1 MSDAKRTEV
10 DPSEAEAE
18 GARRQRRR
26 LRAIVISL
34 TLAVVL
40 LGVKFLAWL
49 LTGSAAI
56 LSDALE
62 SVVNVAA
69 AGFGLFSV
77 VVAAKPADRDHPY
90 GHGKV
95 EYFSAALEGG
105 LIAAAAGMIIFEA
118 VRGLIRGPEIERL
131 DWGLVLIASTAV
143 VNALL
148 GFYLVREGRQT
159 RSLTLE
165 ADGKH
170 VLTDVFTTGGVIAGL
185 LVVRLT
191 GLVVLD
197 SIIALL
203 VAANILWTGYRLLRQ
218 AVAGLM
224 DEADPET
231 LERVRAAL
239 LAVEDP
245 AAIEVHM
252 LRAWRSGQ
260 AVFADFHMILP
271 RYYDLSQAHEL
282 GNEMRD
288 TALRP
293 FQGEGD
299 AVVHLDPCGELY
311 CPHCRVPEC
320 PVRAAPFREPLDQ
333 SLAAMTGPTLKVRLA
348 SEEPASP

>member
-1 MSDAKRTEV
+1 MNERREEQGRNRGSGESD
-10 DPSEAEAE
+10 
-18 GARRQRRR
+18 RRQRRR
-26 LRAIVISL
+26 LRAIVVSL
-34 TLAVVL
+34 SLAVIL
-40 LGVKFLAWL
+40 LGVKFLAWV
-49 LTGSAAI
+49 LTDSAAI

-77 VVAAKPADRDHPY
+77 VVAARPADRDHPY

-118 VRGLIRGPEIERL
+118 VRSLIRGPDLQRL
-131 DWGLVLIASTAV
+131 DWGLVLIAGTAV
-143 VNALL
+143 VNSLL
-148 GFYLVREGRQT
+148 GFYLVREGRHT

-170 VLTDVFTTGGVIAGL
+170 VLTDVFTTGGVLLGL
-185 LVVRLT
+185 LVVRVT
-191 GLVVLD
+191 GLLVLD
-197 SIIALL
+197 SLIALV
-203 VAANILWTGYRLLRQ
+203 VAANILWAGYRLLRQ

-231 LERVRAAL
+231 LEQVRAAL
-239 LAVEDP
+239 LAVEDA

-260 AVFADFHMILP
+260 AVFADFHVILP
-271 RYYDLSQAHEL
+271 RYFDLSRAHEL

-293 FQGEGD
+293 FEGEGD
-299 AVVHLDPCGELY
+299 AVVHLDPCSDLY
-311 CPHCRVPEC
+311 CAHCRVEAC
-320 PVRAAPFREPLDQ
+320 PVRAAPYRAPLDQ
-333 SLAAMTGPTLKVRLA
+333 SLAAMTGPTLKVREA
-348 SEEPASP
+348 AAEPAAP